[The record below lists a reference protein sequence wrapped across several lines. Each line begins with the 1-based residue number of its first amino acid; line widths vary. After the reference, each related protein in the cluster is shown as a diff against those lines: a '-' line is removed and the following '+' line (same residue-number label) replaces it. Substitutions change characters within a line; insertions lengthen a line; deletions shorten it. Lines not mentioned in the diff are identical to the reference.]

1 MEMTLSHPGSLA
13 LQTSSPLRPLTL
25 NLCVSW
31 YAYIQI
37 YVWMDG
43 TFPACAHCNV
53 KFTTITLLPSLYY
66 YEIFRQLYHCT
77 IKFKSKYIVSSTVPT
92 QRHLRFRTKKSITHT
107 LTKWISRSQVNYLNC
122 PQFQVGIWTST
133 HRLYTYILKYIFRAE
148 THTQTHSYT
157 T

>member
-1 MEMTLSHPGSLA
+1 MLYRTKNYKSTFPMEMTLSHPGSLA

-107 LTKWISRSQVNYLNC
+107 HWRNE
-122 PQFQVGIWTST
+122 FQGVKLI
-133 HRLYTYILKYIFRAE
+133 I
-148 THTQTHSYT
+148 
-157 T
+157 

>member
-77 IKFKSKYIVSSTVPT
+77 IKFKSKYSKLYCTHTTPFKIPD
-92 QRHLRFRTKKSITHT
+92 KKIHYTHT

-122 PQFQVGIWTST
+122 PQFQVGIRTST